1 MTKYKTAYGVLDI
14 PDDIHLDIQTDMADG
29 FDTLC
34 ISVERSFGK
43 SQRQKSAEIERNK
56 RLMRAGKI
64 IFDEYEEVK

>member
-14 PDDIHLDIQTDMADG
+14 PDDIHSGIHTDMADG

-34 ISVERSFGK
+34 ISVGRSFGK
-43 SQRQKSAEIERNK
+43 SQRQKSAENERNK

-64 IFDEYEEVK
+64 EFDEYEEVK